1 MAAGFVQC
9 THRFI
14 TEHEMIQPKET
25 VLVGVSGG
33 VDSLA
38 LLHVLHALRH
48 QLDCQL
54 HVAHL
59 DHAFREDSAADAAYV
74 AKQADCLEVPISRDR
89 IDVPQLMRDQKL
101 SAEVA
106 ARRARYQFY
115 ECVSERIGATKI
127 ALGHHRD
134 DQAETVL
141 MNLLRGAG
149 TSGLKG
155 MLPVREGKFIRPLLS
170 LSRKEIEGF
179 VAQLG
184 LEPRHDATNDQLNYL
199 RNRIR
204 LELIPILERTYNS
217 SIQNTLNQT
226 AELLRAESDYLEALA
241 HEAFQACRIEF
252 YTPDTIALDRCLFR
266 EYHLALRRRILRL
279 AVAEV
284 LGEVKDLYFNHF
296 ESMLDLID
304 GEAPNSI
311 LHLPNEGEF
320 RREYDRIL
328 IQKSTDG
335 HAPFE
340 YEVVVPGHTALP
352 QLDAEMIATVVDRPL
367 DRAVAD
373 KFPDGKFQA
382 VFDLD
387 RLQLP
392 LKLRQRRDGDRFQP
406 FGMQGT
412 KKLKDLLIDAKIPR
426 QERGRVPV
434 LVNRDEII
442 WVVGYRT
449 SEPLKVRAETK
460 RRLYLSYLKSVKRDA
475 LINRD
480 RL

>member
-1 MAAGFVQC
+1 MVAGFVQR

-14 TEHEMIQPKET
+14 AQHQMIQPKET

-38 LLHVLHALRH
+38 LLYALHTLRH

-59 DHAFREDSAADAAYV
+59 DHGFREDSAGDAVYV
-74 AKQADCLEVPISRDR
+74 AEQADQLGIPISRDR

-127 ALGHHRD
+127 ALGHHRG

-149 TSGLKG
+149 ASGLKG
-155 MLPVREGKFIRPLLS
+155 ILPVRDGKFIRPLLAF
-170 LSRKEIEGF
+170 SRREIEDF

-184 LEPRHDATNDQLNYL
+184 LQPRCDDTNYQLNYL
-199 RNRIR
+199 RNRVR
-204 LELIPILERTYNS
+204 LELIPTLERAYNS
-217 SIQNTLNQT
+217 NIQNTLNQT
-226 AELLRAESDYLEALA
+226 AELLQAESDYLETIA
-241 HEAFQACRIEF
+241 HDAFQVCRIELC
-252 YTPDTIALDRCLFR
+252 TPDTVVLDRGLFQ

-284 LGEVKDLYFNHF
+284 FGEVRDLYFNHF
-296 ESMLDLID
+296 ESMLNLID
-304 GEAPNSI
+304 GEAPNSA
-311 LHLPNEGEF
+311 LDLPNGGAF
-320 RREYDRIL
+320 RRAYNRIL
-328 IQKSTDG
+328 IQKKADSYT
-335 HAPFE
+335 PFE
-340 YEVVVPGHTALP
+340 YEVVVPGHTPLLL
-352 QLDAEMIATVVDRPL
+352 LDAEMIATVVEQPMNCT
-367 DRAVAD
+367 VAD

-392 LKLRQRRDGDRFQP
+392 LTLRQRRDGDRFHP
-406 FGMQGT
+406 FGMRGT

-434 LVNRDEII
+434 LMNGDEII

-449 SEPLKVRAETK
+449 SEPFKVRAETK
-460 RRLYLSYLKSVKRDA
+460 RRLYLNYLESVKRDA
-475 LINRD
+475 
-480 RL
+480 

>member
-1 MAAGFVQC
+1 MAAGFVQH

-14 TEHEMIQPKET
+14 TQHQMIQPKET

-38 LLHVLHALRH
+38 LLYALHALLH

-59 DHAFREDSAADAAYV
+59 DHGFREDSTADAAYV
-74 AKQADCLEVPISRDR
+74 TKHANRLGIPISNTR
-89 IDVPQLMRDQKL
+89 INVPQLMQEKKL

-106 ARRARYQFY
+106 ARRARYRFY
-115 ECVSERIGATKI
+115 GCVSERIGATKV

-149 TSGLKG
+149 ASGLKG
-155 MLPVREGKFIRPLLS
+155 ILPVREGKFIRPLLAF
-170 LSRKEIEGF
+170 SRKEIEDF

-184 LEPRHDATNDQLNYL
+184 LQPRRDPTNYQTNYL

-204 LELIPILERTYNS
+204 LELIPVLEQTYNS
-217 SIQNTLNQT
+217 NLQNTLNQT
-226 AELLRAESDYLEALA
+226 AELLRAESDYLEACA
-241 HEAFQACRIEF
+241 YDAFQACRVASC
-252 YTPDTIALDRCLFR
+252 TPDTVVLDRCLFR
-266 EYHLALRRRILRL
+266 EHHLALRRRILRL
-279 AVAEV
+279 AVSEI
-284 LGEVKDLYFNHF
+284 LGDVRDLYFNHF
-296 ESMLDLID
+296 ESMLNLID
-304 GEAPNSI
+304 GKAPNSI
-311 LHLPNEGEF
+311 LHLPNGGEF
-320 RREYDRIL
+320 RRAYNRIL
-328 IQKSTDG
+328 IQKLTDS

-340 YEVVVPGHTALP
+340 YEVAVPGDTPLP
-352 QLDAEMIATVVDRPL
+352 LLDAEMIATVVEQPMNCT
-367 DRAVAD
+367 VAD

-382 VFDLD
+382 AFDLD

-392 LKLRQRRDGDRFQP
+392 LKLRQRRDGDRFHP

-434 LVNRDEII
+434 LVSGEEVI

-449 SEPLKVRAETK
+449 SEPFKIRAET
-460 RRLYLSYLKSVKRDA
+460 RHQLYLNYSPSTKIDE
-475 LINRD
+475 NGN
-480 RL
+480 

>member
-1 MAAGFVQC
+1 MAAGFVQR

-14 TEHEMIQPKET
+14 TQHRMIQPKET

-38 LLHVLHALRH
+38 LLYALHTLRH

-59 DHAFREDSAADAAYV
+59 DHGFREDSTGDAVYV
-74 AKQADCLEVPISRDR
+74 AEQADQLGIPISRDR

-106 ARRARYQFY
+106 ARHARYQFY
-115 ECVSERIGATKI
+115 ECVSEQTGATKI
-127 ALGHHRD
+127 ALGHHRG

-149 TSGLKG
+149 PSGLKG
-155 MLPVREGKFIRPLLS
+155 ILPVREGKFIRPLLAF
-170 LSRKEIEGF
+170 SRKEIEDF

-184 LEPRHDATNDQLNYL
+184 LQPRCDATNYQLNYL
-199 RNRIR
+199 RNRVR
-204 LELIPILERTYNS
+204 LELIPALERAYNS
-217 SIQNTLNQT
+217 NIQSVLNQT
-226 AELLRAESDYLEALA
+226 AELLQVESDYLDALA
-241 HEAFQACRIEF
+241 HDAFQACRIES
-252 YTPDTIALDRCLFR
+252 YTPNTVVLDRGLFR

-279 AVAEV
+279 AVAAV
-284 LGEVKDLYFNHF
+284 FGKVRDLYFNHF
-296 ESMLDLID
+296 ESMLNLID
-304 GEAPNSI
+304 GEAPNST
-311 LHLPNEGEF
+311 LDLPNGGAF
-320 RREYDRIL
+320 RRAYNRIL
-328 IQKSTDG
+328 IQKAAGS

-340 YEVVVPGHTALP
+340 YEVAVPGHTAFPL
-352 QLDAEMIATVVDRPL
+352 LETEMIATVVEQPMDC
-367 DRAVAD
+367 AVAD

-412 KKLKDLLIDAKIPR
+412 KKLKDLLIDAKIPQ
-426 QERGRVPV
+426 QERGRIPV
-434 LVNRDEII
+434 LVNGDEII

-449 SEPLKVRAETK
+449 SEPFKIRTETK
-460 RRLYLSYLKSVKRDA
+460 RRLYLNYSSSTKTNE
-475 LINRD
+475 NRN
-480 RL
+480 

>member
-1 MAAGFVQC
+1 MVAGFVQR

-14 TEHEMIQPKET
+14 TQHQMIQPKET

-38 LLHVLHALRH
+38 LLYALHTLQH

-54 HVAHL
+54 HIAHI
-59 DHAFREDSAADAAYV
+59 DHGFREDSAGDAVYV
-74 AKQADCLEVPISRDR
+74 AEQAEQLGIPISSTKT
-89 IDVPQLMRDQKL
+89 DVPQLMQDQKL

-106 ARRARYQFY
+106 ARRARYRFY

-149 TSGLKG
+149 ASGLKG
-155 MLPVREGKFIRPLLS
+155 ILPVREGKFIRPLLAF
-170 LSRKEIEGF
+170 SRQEIEDF

-184 LEPRHDATNDQLNYL
+184 LQPRCDVTNYQLNYL
-199 RNRIR
+199 RNRVR
-204 LELIPILERTYNS
+204 LELIPTLEHAYNS
-217 SIQNTLNQT
+217 NIQNALNQT
-226 AELLRAESDYLEALA
+226 AELLQAESDYLEALA
-241 HEAFQACRIEF
+241 HDAFQVCRVESST
-252 YTPDTIALDRCLFR
+252 YDTVVLDRCLFQ

-284 LGEVKDLYFNHF
+284 LGEVRDLYFNHF
-296 ESMLDLID
+296 ESMLNLID
-304 GEAPNSI
+304 GEAPNSA
-311 LHLPNEGEF
+311 LDLPNGGAF
-320 RREYDRIL
+320 RRAYNRIL
-328 IQKSTDG
+328 IQKTADC

-340 YEVVVPGHTALP
+340 YEVAVPGHTALP
-352 QLDAEMIATVVDRPL
+352 LLDAEMIATVVEQPMNC
-367 DRAVAD
+367 VVED

-387 RLQLP
+387 PLQLP
-392 LKLRQRRDGDRFQP
+392 LTLRQRRDGDRFQP

-412 KKLKDLLIDAKIPR
+412 KKLKDLLIDAKIPQ
-426 QERGRVPV
+426 QERERVPV
-434 LVNRDEII
+434 LVNGDEII
-442 WVVGYRT
+442 WIVGYRT
-449 SEPLKVRAETK
+449 SELFKIRAETK
-460 RRLYLSYLKSVKRDA
+460 RRLYLNYSPSTKIDE
-475 LINRD
+475 NGN
-480 RL
+480 